1 MISAHPNLIA
11 RKLNLIEGLITILF
25 LNLCASAPIQRVFE
39 RINLQTYGS
48 DRMEP
53 QTTIIPL
60 QLDDGTVVNV
70 EATLIGEQPV
80 AAQSRPFKVVT
91 DTIRAVAREMLGVLQ
106 EAAPDKASIKFG
118 LEVAV
123 ESGELTALIVKGTGK
138 GNLEITLEWNK

>member
-1 MISAHPNLIA
+1 
-11 RKLNLIEGLITILF
+11 
-25 LNLCASAPIQRVFE
+25 
-39 RINLQTYGS
+39 
-48 DRMEP
+48 MEP

-80 AAQSRPFKVVT
+80 ADQSRPFKVIT
-91 DTIRAVAREMLGVLQ
+91 DTIRAVAKEMLGVLQ
-106 EAAPDKASIKFG
+106 EAAPDKATIKFA

-123 ESGELTALIVKGTGK
+123 ESGNLTALIVKGTGK

>member
-1 MISAHPNLIA
+1 
-11 RKLNLIEGLITILF
+11 
-25 LNLCASAPIQRVFE
+25 
-39 RINLQTYGS
+39 
-48 DRMEP
+48 MEP

-80 AAQSRPFKVVT
+80 ADQSRPFKVVT
-91 DTIRAVAREMLGVLQ
+91 DTIRAVAKEMLGVLQ

-123 ESGELTALIVKGTGK
+123 ESGNLTALIVKGTGK